1 MKKLSEMGSAKDL
14 PTTDQTV
21 RLRTKSSRP
30 QTFSIPVCA
39 SSRGDPPVQPLC
51 HSPFPPPNPAKPPAP
66 SSSYRRREIRIA
78 AITSLAGVVGCLFF
92 EQVCLAGS
100 SRVHQPSTL
109 NPQPSCCS
117 LSALPLPIFSVFD
130 AFLHFSCAKSCPV
143 RLTFSLSGRCV

>member
-1 MKKLSEMGSAKDL
+1 MKMSIYMGSARAL
-14 PTTDQTV
+14 PAKNRAVLTV
-21 RLRTKSSRP
+21 
-30 QTFSIPVCA
+30 QPVHASTRRICA